1 MDSDSMKDQVDQ
13 VKDQADEVAQDA
25 QDSARGGWLHRL
37 GQVGFAAQ
45 GIVWF
50 VVGWIAMGLAIGS
63 GSSEDS
69 TTSGAIEEIG
79 STPLGAALL
88 VVMVLG
94 LLCYVVWQLVL
105 AVVGHPDEHG
115 SSDLAR
121 RIGSAAKGVVAAAL
135 AVTGVVVL
143 MRGSSG
149 SGNTEE
155 QGAQTLLSQP
165 GGQILLACV
174 GGAVVAVG
182 LWWIWTGATER
193 FAKKLDPRV
202 DRKVLLAGRVGHAAR
217 GFAFTVL
224 GVLVALAALRSDPDQ
239 AGGTDTALVTILGW
253 PAGPVLVGAIAVG
266 LMLFG
271 VFHVLAA
278 RHVVKD

>member
-1 MDSDSMKDQVDQ
+1 MTVQPGT
-13 VKDQADEVAQDA
+13 
-25 QDSARGGWLHRL
+25 GG
-37 GQVGFAAQ
+37 VGPVPQYEPAAPQ
-45 GIVWF
+45 
-50 VVGWIAMGLAIGS
+50 
-63 GSSEDS
+63 
-69 TTSGAIEEIG
+69 
-79 STPLGAALL
+79 STPTGFVPVADNMAKKPGA
-88 VVMVLG
+88 
-94 LLCYVVWQLVL
+94 
-105 AVVGHPDEHG
+105 P
-115 SSDLAR
+115 
-121 RIGSAAKGVVAAAL
+121 KN
-135 AVTGVVVL
+135 
-143 MRGSSG
+143 
-149 SGNTEE
+149 NTK
-155 QGAQTLLSQP
+155 LF
-165 GGQILLACV
+165 III